1 MYKYTPC
8 RLCLRALNSLA
19 LTLTLTRQEAPFISP
34 FHACR
39 MCSAAALYVFLRK
52 VNSQASA
59 ALISSSKRRTEF
71 CNVSD
76 AAKVGLRGQTFV
88 LAAAFARSSDT
99 LGTMHS
105 SADGALTCRGLDTA
119 ERSSPTSNGGCACKG
134 KQAQQQ

>member
-19 LTLTLTRQEAPFISP
+19 LTLTLTRQEAPFLSP

-59 ALISSSKRRTEF
+59 ALISSSTVKDEL
-71 CNVSD
+71 N
-76 AAKVGLRGQTFV
+76 
-88 LAAAFARSSDT
+88 FA
-99 LGTMHS
+99 M
-105 SADGALTCRGLDTA
+105 
-119 ERSSPTSNGGCACKG
+119 
-134 KQAQQQ
+134 